1 MQTSIRAAKRLTL
14 SDLSSL
20 PITNE
25 ATIDEEFLD
34 SNRHMNVSWYWH
46 LFNQSTG
53 GLYRWMGTDWKQLR
67 AAGSGS
73 FALEAHIR
81 YLSEVLV
88 EQHVTVRTRLIA
100 RSATRLQSLHFMFND
115 DQQRVAATYEEVL
128 AHMDMTTRR
137 MTPYPAPMAKRL
149 DEVLAEHQALD
160 WDPPVCSV
168 MGA

>member
-1 MQTSIRAAKRLTL
+1 
-14 SDLSSL
+14 
-20 PITNE
+20 
-25 ATIDEEFLD
+25 
-34 SNRHMNVSWYWH
+34 
-46 LFNQSTG
+46 
-53 GLYRWMGTDWKQLR
+53 
-67 AAGSGS
+67 
-73 FALEAHIR
+73 
-81 YLSEVLV
+81 
-88 EQHVTVRTRLIA
+88 
-100 RSATRLQSLHFMFND
+100 MFND